1 MTKKDTLEKIIR
13 AAERDR
19 KRRRDP
25 RYLET
30 MGFLV
35 AKGFLRTNQAL
46 PLLPNKRIAI
56 SDAVWAGM
64 KVEPRILEVL
74 PAAVLR
80 LPRHFDLEA
89 HAHGNLFHTVERLRR
104 REECGPPLW
113 GMPYEKIKVWVHL
126 RLSDGRVKDMA
137 CKKVAKT
144 FRLKPEAI
152 EKLRRLSIEWG
163 CTETEAVERSLIG
176 ARSR

>member
-1 MTKKDTLEKIIR
+1 MTKKEVLEKIIR
-13 AAERDR
+13 GAERDR

-35 AKGFLRTNQAL
+35 AKGFLKTNREIR
-46 PLLPNKRIAI
+46 LLPNKRVVINDAI
-56 SDAVWAGM
+56 WAGM

-80 LPRHFDLEA
+80 LPRHFDLSA
-89 HAHGNLFHTVERLRR
+89 ARHGDLFATVDRLKR
-104 REECGPPLW
+104 REETGPPLW

-126 RLSDGRVKDMA
+126 RLSDGRIKDMKD
-137 CKKVAKT
+137 KKVTKT
-144 FRLKPEAI
+144 FRLKPEAV
-152 EKLRRLSIEWG
+152 EKLRQLARELG
-163 CTETEAVERSLIG
+163 CTETEALERSLVG
-176 ARSR
+176 